1 MRNLSK
7 KFKHVYGRI
16 FSVLLLLIPVALNA
30 ELRLAGVF
38 SNYAVLQRGVD
49 CPIWG
54 WAGPGEMVHVE
65 FAGHLKTAQADS
77 SGRWQVR
84 LPAMAA
90 NPAGQSLSVRSGD
103 NRILREQLLIG
114 DVWLCSG
121 QSNMAWTMRQSARV
135 HPPIKQRIP
144 QAKNAQIRLLA
155 LPQVFPMRPLRMLTV
170 SGSWPMRKL
179 RSHFLRL
186 VICLARQFSGKWAFR
201 LG

>member
-1 MRNLSK
+1 MNNLTK
-7 KFKHVYGRI
+7 TIKLAC
-16 FSVLLLLIPVALNA
+16 FSILSALSLLQPTALNA

-54 WAGPGEMVHVE
+54 WADPGEMVHVE

-121 QSNMAWTMRQSARV
+121 QSNMAWTMQQSARV
-135 HPPIKQRIP
+135 YPPIKQRIP
-144 QAKNAQIRLLA
+144 QAKNAQITLLA
-155 LPQVFPMRPLRMLTV
+155 LPKVFADAPIEDVDGDPGTAANPLMV
-170 SGSWPMRKL
+170 A
-179 RSHFLRL
+179 RSD
-186 VICLARQFSGKWAFR
+186 FSAAI
-201 LG
+201 